1 MADSSLT
8 FARGDVVSRKYEIEN
23 HLGNGVFGSSYLARH
38 IASGR
43 HVTIK
48 FIRPEMLAPE
58 GAVEHFQEA
67 FAKTKKVRHPALIRY
82 GEINQH
88 DGVYY
93 LTQEYFKS
101 QSLRQVM
108 DEYVAD
114 DQAFTLQDAC
124 QILIKVLEAVQVG
137 NDAGIYHRDVKP
149 ENVLIHTQRSG
160 PGGKN
165 VVRVVRVTD
174 LGVVEMLGAAKVGD
188 RYDSEDLNSPYL
200 APELAGYTSTATP
213 AADVYSAGV
222 MLYELL
228 CGQVPRGT
236 FLSPTQVRE
245 DLPEHI
251 DAVIELALS
260 MDPKDR
266 YPTSR
271 DMVSDIQRAFN
282 LEMQDAP
289 RKTSYRNI
297 LIGIA
302 GGVALLGLMGLYF
315 SQRETPPPEQDSRV
329 QDNLLRKEVQ
339 RANPVPDQAIV
350 KKMLEAEPDMVWVPK
365 GTFIKG
371 RLRHEDGSTMASSS
385 EKLAVVTELPSYYVD
400 RYEFPNR
407 KGEQPV
413 GNVSHNQA
421 KMACEEVGKRLCSAD
436 EWEKACKGP
445 ENLIYS
451 YGDTPDGS
459 FCGEAMNEPY
469 RVGDREN
476 CLSGY
481 GVFDM
486 SGGFREWTDSAKDAK
501 PTRKLVK
508 GGQRGNYE
516 RGTRCAYGGDENEGY
531 AESTMTFRC
540 CKNP

>member
-8 FARGDVVSRKYEIEN
+8 FARGDVVSRKYEVEN
-23 HLGNGVFGSSYLARH
+23 HLGNGVFGSTYLARH

-48 FIRPEMLAPE
+48 FINPEMLAPD
-58 GAVEHFQEA
+58 GAMEHFREA
-67 FAKTKKVRHPALIRY
+67 FAKAKKVRHPALIRY
-82 GEINQH
+82 GEINEH
-88 DGVYY
+88 DGVVY

-108 DEYVAD
+108 DEYVAGG
-114 DQAFTLQDAC
+114 QAFTLQDAC

-137 NDAGIYHRDVKP
+137 NDAGIFHRDLKP

-165 VVRVVRVTD
+165 VVRTVRVTD
-174 LGVVEMLGAAKVGD
+174 LGVVDMLAGGKVGD
-188 RYDSEDLNSPYL
+188 RYDSEDLDSPYL
-200 APELAGYTSTATP
+200 APELAGFTSSGSPT
-213 AADVYSAGV
+213 ADVYSVGV

-228 CGQVPRGT
+228 CGQVPQGT

-260 MDPKDR
+260 SDPNDR
-266 YPTSR
+266 YPTAR

-289 RKTSYRNI
+289 KKTSYRNI
-297 LIGIA
+297 LLGIA
-302 GGVALLGLMGLYF
+302 GGVALLGLVGLYF

-329 QDNLLRKEVQ
+329 QDELLRKEVQ
-339 RANPVPDQAIV
+339 RANPVPDEAIV
-350 KKMLEAEPDMVWVPK
+350 KKMLEAEPDMVWIPA

-371 RLRHEDGSTMASSS
+371 RLRHEDNSMASSS
-385 EKLAVVTELPSYYVD
+385 EKLAVVIELPSFYID

-413 GNVSHNQA
+413 GNVSQKDA
-421 KMACEEVGKRLCSAD
+421 EMACQEVGKRLCTAD
-436 EWEKACKGP
+436 EWEKSCKGP
-445 ENLIYS
+445 ENFIYS

-459 FCGEAMNEPY
+459 FCGEAMDEPY

-486 SGGFREWTDSAKDAK
+486 SGGFREWTASAKESK
-501 PTRKLVK
+501 PSRKLVK

-516 RGTRCAYGGDENEGY
+516 RGTRCAFGVDEDEGY
-531 AESTMTFRC
+531 AEATMSFRC